1 MATATAA
8 PTQPLSL
15 REVATV
21 WAAHLLCFV
30 LPVACLTFLLTGPW
44 TGWSAAAW
52 LLVLVASVVADMHSP
67 AEHRQPAAT
76 LPGWPFDWV
85 LWVLSA
91 LHFLILGLFVWR
103 VSVHGFWT
111 LDTFVGLSLIGVN
124 AGYSGIVVAH
134 ELLHRPQAHLHFLGR
149 LLMGSVLYEH
159 FATEHIRG
167 HHSRVGTPEDPATAR
182 FGETYLQFFYRT
194 VPAQFRS
201 AWRLEKKRLG
211 DPDMRWSDPR
221 MLRHRVLQG
230 LVAEWGVAFAIWITL
245 GTGAFFAYFLVASVA
260 IRLLE
265 AVNYFEHWGLARR
278 GKRVTPVDSWDTD
291 SRFTLYTLVGLSR
304 HADHHAWASRPY
316 QQLRFWDESPKLP
329 YGYFGTVVLLLVRN
343 RRFRELMTRELER
356 RRLGPFADADAA

>member
-1 MATATAA
+1 MATTATAT
-8 PTQPLSL
+8 PPLPL
-15 REVATV
+15 RETARV

-30 LPVACLTFLLTGPW
+30 LPVACLAFLGTGPW
-44 TGWSAAAW
+44 SGWGAAAW
-52 LLVLVASVVADMHSP
+52 LLVLVVSVVVDMKSP
-67 AEHRQPAAT
+67 AEHRQPAPT
-76 LPGWPFDWV
+76 LPGWPFDSV
-85 LWVLSA
+85 LWILSA
-91 LHFLILGLFVWR
+91 LHFLVLGLFVWS
-103 VSVHGFWT
+103 VAVHGFWT
-111 LDTFVGLSLIGVN
+111 LNTFVGLSLVGVN

-159 FATEHIRG
+159 FATEHVRG
-167 HHSRVGTPEDPATAR
+167 HHSRVATADDPATAR
-182 FGETYLQFFYRT
+182 FGETYFQFFYRT

-201 AWRLEKKRLG
+201 AWRLESKRLG
-211 DPDMRWSDPR
+211 DPDMRLTDAR
-221 MLRHRVLQG
+221 MLRHRVLHG
-230 LVAEWGVAFAIWITL
+230 LVAEWAVAFAIWATL
-245 GTGAFFAYFLVASVA
+245 GTGAFFAYFLVASIA

-316 QQLRFWDESPKLP
+316 QQLRFWEESPKLP

-356 RRLGPFADADAA
+356 RRLGPFAESEAA